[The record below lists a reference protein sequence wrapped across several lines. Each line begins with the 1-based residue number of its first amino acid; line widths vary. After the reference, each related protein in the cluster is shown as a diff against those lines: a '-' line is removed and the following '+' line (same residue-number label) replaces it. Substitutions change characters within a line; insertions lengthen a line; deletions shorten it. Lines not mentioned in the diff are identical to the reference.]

1 MKLLFVYFDF
11 VNETSNLDYRGF
23 RQCGLNFSIDK
34 EYSVE
39 KLNNTYR
46 LFVRNKPKN
55 QCIPKGFWGDSR
67 LYQVTALVGDNGA
80 GKTTLLHE
88 LIRVCSMQSEE
99 ANYHFAVLMEKTDG
113 CISVCTNIQDI
124 DTAMI
129 PDLEVCC
136 AYPEFAKRLKL
147 ILLDNTLSLSD
158 VELAMNDRDGWNN
171 QTVSTVS
178 NQFYNATT
186 AAAIQHSQY
195 ISTGTVDINTSPLA
209 LLETHFRY
217 ETFQL
222 LRFLFDNNTRNVLL
236 ELKEA
241 GYQVP
246 LPRQLT
252 VMFSPKCEPGFIQDA
267 IQHVFPKCENN
278 FAEWLLLNNIINAVF
293 LEYPFSEFKS
303 SATIH
308 FILVAKELIAKWNE
322 EDDTLD
328 DEFSYFRVLHKYI
341 WNNRPLIKRFF
352 VSCSDDGLIYNVQ
365 IASTDEQ
372 LDPELERFMIGFI
385 DRYRL
390 TVHKYYYLVFSWGL
404 SSGENSLLRMFSKL
418 RYALDGPLTALTD
431 LEQSSK
437 KMALVN
443 KINNQDVVCDSVILL
458 LDEADLTYHPEW
470 QRQLLALLTAFL
482 PKLYTNPYEP
492 NDELTGCMDL
502 QIILTTH
509 SPLMLGD
516 FPNGSVIYLKKES
529 GVTVVDNAM
538 DRSTFG
544 QNLYSILKDGFYLE
558 RSIGE
563 FAHRKLNTV
572 VDFIHNTLNN
582 AGKNRKEYKSEEL
595 EMHRRTVSLLP
606 AGIIKSKLTE
616 ELDACE
622 RKLFPKRNYL
632 IKKKK
637 ELEDQLK
644 LVNQELGGNVNK

>member
-11 VNETSNLDYRGF
+11 DKENSNIDYRGF

-39 KLNNTYR
+39 KLNNTYK
-46 LFVRNKPKN
+46 LSLIKKPEN
-55 QCIPKGFWGDSR
+55 QCIPKGFWGDPR

-88 LIRVCSMQSEE
+88 LIRVCSMNRKEP
-99 ANYHFAVLMEKTDG
+99 NYHFAVLMEKTDG
-113 CISVCTNIQDI
+113 CISVYTNIQNLN
-124 DTAMI
+124 TAMI
-129 PDLEVCC
+129 SDLDVCC
-136 AYPEFAKRLKL
+136 DYPEIAKRLKL

-158 VELAMNDRDGWNN
+158 VELAKNSRDGWNN
-171 QTVSTVS
+171 QTVSTGS

-186 AAAIQHSQY
+186 TSAIQYSLY
-195 ISTGTVDINTSPLA
+195 LSTGTVDVRTTALA

-217 ETFQL
+217 ETFQQ
-222 LRFLFDNNTRNVLL
+222 LRFLFDNNMRNVLL
-236 ELKEA
+236 EMKNA

-252 VMFSPKCEPGFIQDA
+252 IMFNPKCEPGFIRDA
-267 IQHVFPKCENN
+267 IQHVFPECENH

-303 SATIH
+303 SATMK

-328 DEFSYFRVLHKYI
+328 DEFRYFRNLHKYI
-341 WNNRPLIKRFF
+341 WNNRPLINRFF
-352 VSCSDDGLIYNVQ
+352 IPRSNDGLSYIVK
-365 IASTDEQ
+365 IASTDDQ
-372 LDPELERFMIGFI
+372 LDLELERFMIEFI

-404 SSGENSLLRMFSKL
+404 SSGENNLLRMYSKL
-418 RYALDGPLTALTD
+418 RYALDGPVTALPD

-437 KMALVN
+437 KKALVN
-443 KINNQDVVCDSVILL
+443 TSNNEELVCDSVILL

-492 NDELTGCMDL
+492 NDESTGCKDL

-529 GVTVVDNAM
+529 GVTVVENAM

-563 FAHRKLNTV
+563 FAHRKLNAV
-572 VDFIHNTLNN
+572 VDFIHNTRNN
-582 AGKNRKEYKSEEL
+582 FDTTSPEDNAKGF

-606 AGIIKSKLTE
+606 EGIIKRKLTE

-622 RKLFPKRNYL
+622 RKMFPNRNYL
-632 IKKKK
+632 IKKKE

-644 LVNQELGGNVNK
+644 MVNQKLEEIE